1 MSEFWV
7 GRANNLARMAMEPQ
21 SDQKSWLSRLIRNPI
36 AIVGAIGS
44 ILVVLANAEPA
55 VNSATTLW
63 QRWTVA
69 PAGLDTTWQGSWKSR
84 EGFTYDFAMQLN
96 VAETGDA
103 DGQISW
109 KLIATPKGS
118 PLEPRVGDTGFEYV
132 RGHYDR
138 ARSLAV
144 LDGYEVS
151 DPTLLGT
158 DTYKFQIKSDKLSF
172 VGMTKSHG
180 EWTAEANGT
189 VIVTEK

>member
-1 MSEFWV
+1 
-7 GRANNLARMAMEPQ
+7 MEPQ
-21 SDQKSWLSRLIRNPI
+21 SGQKSWLSRLIRNPI
-36 AIVGAIGS
+36 AIIGAIGS

-55 VNSATTLW
+55 VNSASALW
-63 QRWTVA
+63 QRWTAA
-69 PAGLDTTWQGSWKSR
+69 PTGLDTTWQGSWKSR

-96 VAETGDA
+96 VAETGVA

-109 KLIATPKGS
+109 KLIATPPDSQLAK
-118 PLEPRVGDTGFEYV
+118 RVGDTGIEYV

-158 DTYKFQIKSDKLSF
+158 DTYKFQIKSDKISF

-180 EWTAEANGT
+180 EWSAEANGT
-189 VIVTEK
+189 VIVTER